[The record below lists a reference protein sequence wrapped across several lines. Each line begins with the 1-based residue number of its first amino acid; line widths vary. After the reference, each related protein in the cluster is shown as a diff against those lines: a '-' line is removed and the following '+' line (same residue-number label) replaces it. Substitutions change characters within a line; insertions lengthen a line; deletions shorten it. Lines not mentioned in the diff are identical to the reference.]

1 MPSLELCEDD
11 EFGIGIQGY
20 DLRRLLMA
28 EDSLAAVNAFFAQ
41 IRVILATI
49 LGIRIA

>member
-1 MPSLELCEDD
+1 MSSLELCEDD
-11 EFGIGIQGY
+11 EFGIDIQGY